1 MGCGSSSEASAP
13 GRQDA
18 GDDINEGNRIV
29 YDKKTGRGRVTDGGK
44 DDDGREDDFF
54 EVEEEKGEQF
64 MAVLP
69 WIGQVAE
76 PDSHNPVNPDRPD
89 TTYELEYV
97 YGYRCADSRQN
108 VHFNAAG
115 QAVYMTAALGVI
127 LDPASNTQK
136 FFGGGEVENTAKN
149 VANDQNHHTDD
160 IMCVKV
166 CPARHKAASGQV
178 GARPTVFTWDA
189 STGEKINRIKVGKG
203 ARGIAAID
211 INLDGMICAVDLHND
226 HHVYVWDASGN
237 MLFKEKGGQ
246 EKSLDIAWDKK
257 PGSKRLAVSGR
268 KHVEFWDAAQAGGGN
283 KGGIFGNEGRP
294 KTVPVITWCENGRCY
309 SGDNVGKIWVWE
321 QDGTY
326 TKAVK
331 TMKVHDGFISALK
344 VVGSSLYSGA
354 KDGKVNVIDIGS
366 MSITNTVQISDQII
380 RAVDFHNGELIVGQ
394 RDGTISINTNGT
406 NRDIMKSHHEGEV
419 WGLDQTAD
427 GTVVTSGD
435 DNKVMFWD
443 PNTRCSTKVVAVSN
457 KSRKAKRGGAS
468 TLSDLPDSQCSR
480 SVAVN
485 DQYLAVA
492 ANDGSITVRSL
503 SSPGD
508 VIKEMTDSS
517 EWIEVMAFSPDNQWL
532 AAGSH
537 DNNIYIYRTSDWGLE
552 GTCKAHNSYV
562 MAFDWCT
569 HSKYIRSNCGAYE
582 LLFFT
587 IPDCQQ
593 DKNGRSNTTGVEWA
607 TKTCKFQWEAQGI
620 YPKGTDGTHINSV
633 AGSGDRQLLATGDD
647 FGLVNLFRDPCRNG
661 GLPRSLRG
669 HSEHVVR
676 VKFGAGDSK
685 LFSIGGYDQT
695 LMQWQRK

>member
-18 GDDINEGNRIV
+18 GEDFDEGRRIR
-29 YDKKTGRGRVTDGGK
+29 YDKKTGRGVVNDGGK

-54 EVEEEKGEQF
+54 DVEEEKGEEF

-69 WIGQVAE
+69 WKGQVAE
-76 PDSHNPVNPDRPD
+76 PQNHNPVNKEQPDVS
-89 TTYELEYV
+89 YELEYV

-108 VHFNAAG
+108 IHFNSAG

-127 LDPASNTQK
+127 LDPSTNTQK
-136 FFGGGEVENTAKN
+136 FFGGGEVENKAKN
-149 VANDQNHHTDD
+149 VSNDENHHTDD
-160 IMCVKV
+160 ILSIKV
-166 CPARHKAASGQV
+166 DPQRKMAASGQV
-178 GARPTVFTWDA
+178 GSRPTVFAWDA
-189 STGEKINRIKVGKG
+189 VTGEKSRRIKVGKG
-203 ARGIAAID
+203 ARGMAAVD
-211 INLDGMICAVDLHND
+211 INDDGWICAVDLHND
-226 HHVYVWDASGN
+226 HNVYVWDGSGTSV
-237 MLFKEKGGQ
+237 FKQKGFS
-246 EKSLDIAWDKK
+246 EKSLDIAWSKK
-257 PGSKRLAVSGR
+257 PGDKRFAVSGR
-268 KHVEFWDAAQAGGGN
+268 RHVEFWDAGERDGGN

-294 KTVPVITWCENGRCY
+294 KAVPAITWCENGRCY
-309 SGDNVGKIWVWE
+309 SGDNTGKLWVWE
-321 QDGTY
+321 QEGSY
-326 TKAVK
+326 TKAIK

-344 VVGSSLYSGA
+344 VVEGVLYSGA
-354 KDGKVNVIDIGS
+354 KDGKVNVIDLGS
-366 MSITNTVQISDQII
+366 MAVTRSIEFGSAI
-380 RAVDFHNGELIVGQ
+380 RAVDALGDKVIAGQ
-394 RDGTISINTNGT
+394 RDGTITISEGGN

-427 GTVVTSGD
+427 GTVITSAD
-435 DNKVMFWD
+435 DNKVMMWD
-443 PNTRCSTKVVAVSN
+443 PVNRCSTKIVGVSD
-457 KSRKAKRGGAS
+457 KRRKARRGGAS
-468 TLSDLPDSQCSR
+468 SLSDLPDSQCSR
-480 SVAVN
+480 AVAVN

-492 ANDGSITVRSL
+492 ANDGSVTVRSL
-503 SSPGD
+503 SDPGT
-508 VIKEMTDSS
+508 VISEMTDSS
-517 EWIEVMAFSPDNQWL
+517 EWIEVMAFSPDNNYL

-552 GTCKAHNSYV
+552 GVCKAHNSYI

-593 DKNGRSNTTGVEWA
+593 DKNGRSNTVPVEWA
-607 TKTCKFQWEAQGI
+607 TKTCKFQWETDGI

-633 AGSGDRQLLATGDD
+633 AGSADRQLMATGDD
-647 FGLVNLFRDPCRNG
+647 YGLVNLFRDPVRAG

-676 VKFGAGDSK
+676 VKFSRDDQN

-695 LMQWQRK
+695 LMQWKRK